1 MSKKLTKQKIFN
13 PLIKWLD
20 GFYDTVENTSLFQE
34 DDELVEE
41 FGVVSNNF
49 DIRELSED
57 KENFEIPDIIKDSMG
72 ENDEIIQLEHEEFL
86 EMIGFTP
93 EQIEEDRKTVQ
104 IIDYNMFF
112 STVKEKEAILRSLRS
127 MLENL
132 IKTYD
137 LKVSHL
143 IKNESLLEKAVET
156 EFLANG
162 GTITFMHDG
171 ENVTKEFIF
180 PEEEQ
185 NINYMKFEIL
195 KIKISNYGI

>member
-1 MSKKLTKQKIFN
+1 MSKKITKQKIFN

-49 DIRELSED
+49 DIRELNED
-57 KENFEIPDIIKDSMG
+57 RENSEIPDIIKDSMG

-93 EQIEEDRKTVQ
+93 EQIEEDRRTVQ
-104 IIDYNMFF
+104 IIDYNVFF

-171 ENVTKEFIF
+171 DCLLYTSPSPRDKRQSRM
-180 PEEEQ
+180 P
-185 NINYMKFEIL
+185 
-195 KIKISNYGI
+195 SSA